1 MREYPEKMQY
11 IYKKYKVNQAE
22 RIWKSKYKTKIIQL
36 KKLKDKYKEL
46 EKGNKDVERKY
57 AIMKEVYDQT
67 EILSEQTKT
76 KLKNHHQ
83 EKETSEVVI
92 KALRSMTKTKI
103 DSVHDKQ
110 LQIKHLQTSA
120 EKRKKLVERVHQEN
134 YLKQT
139 EINIINQK
147 LITIRQNYGNNL
159 KEDTKLQDDVKRID
173 KEREEERKRLSSEID
188 NNKKD

>member
-1 MREYPEKMQY
+1 MQGYPEEMQY

-36 KKLKDKYKEL
+36 KKLKDKYKEM

-120 EKRKKLVERVHQEN
+120 EKEKKTSGKSAPRKLSKTNRN
-134 YLKQT
+134 KY
-139 EINIINQK
+139 NQSETNHNK
-147 LITIRQNYGNNL
+147 
-159 KEDTKLQDDVKRID
+159 TKLWK
-173 KEREEERKRLSSEID
+173 
-188 NNKKD
+188 